1 MNVTATRLGLL
12 GMLLMA
18 LLVTGIGTGSSFLGP
33 DRVMAALLGAGERM
47 DMVIVWTLRLPRV
60 ALAALAGAAL
70 ALSGALLQRATR
82 NPLAAPSVLG
92 ITDGAAVGVLL
103 FLTIFSDAA
112 NHLTVP
118 VAWQPAFAGLGA
130 TSFALLVLLLG
141 GKHRADPLRLLLY
154 GVALAALAK
163 AIVVLLLI
171 VGPVYRASQAL
182 IWLAGSVQA
191 AQSRDVVLLGSV
203 LGLSLPV
210 LILLARPLDQLRLDQ
225 DSAFATGLP
234 VAAVRGAALAL
245 AVALAAGA
253 VSVAGGIGFVG
264 LLAPHAARLL
274 FGSRAAPQLLGAA
287 LLGAAMTTGADLLV
301 RLAFQPLEVPVGAV
315 TAALGAPFFLWLL
328 NRRGD
333 PHA

>member
-1 MNVTATRLGLL
+1 M
-12 GMLLMA
+12 
-18 LLVTGIGTGSSFLGP
+18 
-33 DRVMAALLGAGERM
+33 
-47 DMVIVWTLRLPRV
+47 
-60 ALAALAGAAL
+60 
-70 ALSGALLQRATR
+70 
-82 NPLAAPSVLG
+82 
-92 ITDGAAVGVLL
+92 
-103 FLTIFSDAA
+103 
-112 NHLTVP
+112 
-118 VAWQPAFAGLGA
+118 AWQPAFAGLGA
-130 TSFALLVLLLG
+130 TGFALLVLLLG
-141 GKHRADPLRLLLY
+141 GRHRADPLRLLLY
-154 GVALAALAK
+154 GVALATLAK

-191 AQSRDVVLLGSV
+191 AQGRDVVL

-210 LILLARPLDQLRLDQ
+210 LILLARPLDQLRLDP

-245 AVALAAGA
+245 AVVLAAGA

-274 FGSRAAPQLLGAA
+274 FGSRAAPQLMGAA
-287 LLGAAMTTGADLLV
+287 LLGAAMTTGADLMV
-301 RLAFQPLEVPVGAV
+301 RLAFRPFEVPVGAM

-333 PHA
+333 THA

>member
-1 MNVTATRLGLL
+1 MNVTVTWIGLL
-12 GMLLMA
+12 SLLLMA
-18 LLVTGIGTGSSFLGP
+18 LLVTGVGIGSSFIGP
-33 DRVMAALLGAGERM
+33 GRVVSALLGTGERM

-112 NHLTVP
+112 NHLTVS
-118 VAWQPAFAGLGA
+118 VAWQPAFAALGA
-130 TSFALLVLLLG
+130 AGFALLVLLLG
-141 GKHRADPLRLLLY
+141 GRHRADPLRLLLY
-154 GVALAALAK
+154 GVALTALAK
-163 AIVVLLLI
+163 AVVVLLLI

-191 AQSRDVVLLGSV
+191 AQWRDVALLGGV
-203 LGLSLPV
+203 IGLALPALV
-210 LILLARPLDQLRLDQ
+210 LLARPLDQLRLDP

-234 VAAVRGAALAL
+234 VTAMRGAAF
-245 AVALAAGA
+245 ALAAA
-253 VSVAGGIGFVG
+253 LAAAALSVAGGIGFVG

-274 FGSRAAPQLLGAA
+274 FGSRAAPQLVGAA
-287 LLGAAMTTGADLLV
+287 LLGAALTTGADLLV

-333 PHA
+333 AHV